1 MFHII
6 SINLTHTNIYTNKG
20 VLLKV
25 CKRKWLIRYDR
36 QKDEFVCSLYVLWL
50 RNFHTAWML
59 HMIPQFT
66 LRYVYVVR
74 SVCYPCSLFSHV
86 GHAALISYVFTKII
100 HKAISW
106 YFQKA
111 LIRNWSLHHPLSG
124 STFPFDVFSWCKGVT
139 TVIPAYYM
147 WILTK
152 L

>member
-6 SINLTHTNIYTNKG
+6 SINLTHTNINTNKG

-50 RNFHTAWML
+50 RNFNTAWML

-66 LRYVYVVR
+66 LRYVC
-74 SVCYPCSLFSHV
+74 SQECLLSLFTV
-86 GHAALISYVFTKII
+86 LTCWTAALISYVFTKII